1 MKFMYIFKQGLVS
14 DRLVLDPSA
23 AEKMQ
28 CSSSMTIAAL
38 AASNEIV
45 AVYMEG
51 DFMSEC
57 TEEDLQ
63 SRDLLQKAFSL
74 GLSSCNQMR
83 SAVRDC
89 LTESRV
95 DDKPE

>member
-1 MKFMYIFKQGLVS
+1 MIR

-28 CSSSMTIAAL
+28 CSSSMTMAAL

-51 DFMSEC
+51 DFMSESF
-57 TEEDLQ
+57 EENLQ

-95 DDKPE
+95 DDHPQ